1 MPASELLPF
10 HRQDGQP
17 DQFMRGDQTSLRQA
31 LCRGQ
36 LLQQCGATNPVFA
49 VVRYGNVMGSR
60 GSVIP
65 FFLSIAAQGRR
76 PITDPRMTRFSLEQ
90 GVE

>member
-1 MPASELLPF
+1 
-10 HRQDGQP
+10 
-17 DQFMRGDQTSLRQA
+17 
-31 LCRGQ
+31 
-36 LLQQCGATNPVFA
+36 
-49 VVRYGNVMGSR
+49 
-60 GSVIP
+60 VIP